1 MEVLVE
7 NLKSSLR
14 QVPDFSNLIEAV
26 SVMVIK
32 LGDKTDSI
40 SFVSRATD
48 IPCNEKNQ
56 KSNKAA
62 MRTKQTKQKKMKKQQ
77 NNNKNN
83 KNNNKKSNKLVL
95 VLCFLGKYYHAFYC
109 SYDIYK

>member
-1 MEVLVE
+1 
-7 NLKSSLR
+7 
-14 QVPDFSNLIEAV
+14 
-26 SVMVIK
+26 
-32 LGDKTDSI
+32 
-40 SFVSRATD
+40 
-48 IPCNEKNQ
+48 
-56 KSNKAA
+56 

-83 KNNNKKSNKLVL
+83 KNNNKKPNKLVL

>member
-62 MRTKQTKQKKMKKQQ
+62 MRTKQTKQEKMKKQQ
-77 NNNKNN
+77 NNNKS
-83 KNNNKKSNKLVL
+83 NNKKSNKLVL

>member
-77 NNNKNN
+77 NNNK
-83 KNNNKKSNKLVL
+83 KSNKLVL

>member
-62 MRTKQTKQKKMKKQQ
+62 MRTKQKKMKKQQ

>member
-83 KNNNKKSNKLVL
+83 NKKSNKLVL

>member
-62 MRTKQTKQKKMKKQQ
+62 MRTKQTKQEKMKKQQ
-77 NNNKNN
+77 NNN